1 MKRPGFIAREKV
13 VHREK
18 TIVCYCKGQ
27 IYILKKVCKEHV
39 HEASVRRSL
48 STETRS
54 ATRNQT

>member
-27 IYILKKVCKEHV
+27 IYILKRFVKNMYMKQVY
-39 HEASVRRSL
+39 AGP
-48 STETRS
+48 
-54 ATRNQT
+54 